1 MCVRRKLFADEPGD
15 YFAPHFDGN
24 FTYED
29 GPRKGDTSFMTVLL
43 YLNEPKLGGETSI
56 MIGDHHVQ
64 VTPRAGSA
72 LIFDHDLLHQGEV
85 LHEGTKVVVRTDV
98 MVRFRHKSSLLSRVT
113 LVHPASP
120 VQSSEEHRR
129 ERHVLGTT

>member
-1 MCVRRKLFADEPGD
+1 
-15 YFAPHFDGN
+15 
-24 FTYED
+24 
-29 GPRKGDTSFMTVLL
+29 MTVLL

-98 MVRFRHKSSLLSRVT
+98 MFRRAPSKTARLGNDVGLEELLQTSESLTDKHTKQTPSASRQRNEPYWKLGEFFRLALARGAKHKSTSLRMSG
-113 LVHPASP
+113 A
-120 VQSSEEHRR
+120 
-129 ERHVLGTT
+129 G